1 MISRQAMLPRC
12 FNPLCLLLSQ
22 PSARLPSPALH
33 HYRIPAKRP
42 QRKKAAGSS
51 PAACISIF
59 TESVQ
64 SIPQRSASN
73 ILFPVLQE
81 IPDPFAAD
89 RISELSQC
97 FRLDLADTLSRY
109 VELFSNFFQSS
120 RMSVFKTESKND
132 DLTFSLFEI
141 TK

>member
-33 HYRIPAKRP
+33 HYRKSAKRP

-64 SIPQRSASN
+64 SVPNDPLPISVSRSYRKSRIRLLRTGFLSFLNAFASIWRIRSLVTLN
-73 ILFPVLQE
+73 SFP
-81 IPDPFAAD
+81 
-89 RISELSQC
+89 
-97 FRLDLADTLSRY
+97 T
-109 VELFSNFFQSS
+109 SS
-120 RMSVFKTESKND
+120 RVLGCPSSRPNRRTMT
-132 DLTFSLFEI
+132 
-141 TK
+141 

>member
-33 HYRIPAKRP
+33 HYRTSSKRP
-42 QRKKAAGSS
+42 QLKKAAGSS

-64 SIPQRSASN
+64 SVPNDPLPISVSRSYRKSRIRLLRTGFLSFLNAFASIWRIRSLVTLN
-73 ILFPVLQE
+73 SFP
-81 IPDPFAAD
+81 
-89 RISELSQC
+89 
-97 FRLDLADTLSRY
+97 T
-109 VELFSNFFQSS
+109 SS
-120 RMSVFKTESKND
+120 RVLGCPSSRPNRRTMT
-132 DLTFSLFEI
+132 
-141 TK
+141 

>member
-51 PAACISIF
+51 PLPAFLFSPNPFSLPPTIRF
-59 TESVQ
+59 Q
-64 SIPQRSASN
+64 YP
-73 ILFPVLQE
+73 FPVLQE

-89 RISELSQC
+89 RIPELSQC